1 MSLPVLVTGGLGYLG
16 GRLGQHLA
24 QADFEVRLGTRSPS
38 GAPSLGFAARVQD
51 VARASPGEYLQG
63 VHCVVHLA
71 AMNEIDSVQDPVGA
85 LMTNAVDT
93 LRLLLACSKAGVRR
107 FIYFSTAHVY
117 GDALVGSVD
126 ERTLPQPVHPYAIS
140 HHAAEDYVLAAH
152 RRGEL
157 DGVVVRLSNGYG
169 APAWSSVRR
178 WTLVVNDLCRQAV
191 EQRRLVLKSSGAQ
204 RRDFVP
210 LGDVAR
216 ATEHLIR
223 LPREKLGDGLFNL
236 GGDASWSILEMAQRV
251 AARCRTVLGYEVPVE
266 RPAAAP
272 EAAAAPLVFS
282 TAKLKATG
290 FSLAEHP
297 DTEIDATLRA
307 CAAWFGR

>member
-1 MSLPVLVTGGLGYLG
+1 MSLPIFVTGGLGYLG

-24 QADFEVRLGTRSPS
+24 QTDFAVRLGTRSPAS
-38 GAPSLGFAARVQD
+38 APSLGFAARVED

-63 VHCVVHLA
+63 VHYVVHLA

-93 LRLLLACSKAGVRR
+93 LRLLLACAKAGVRR

-117 GDALVGSVD
+117 GDALAGSVD

-140 HHAAEDYVLAAH
+140 HRAAEDYVLAAH

-169 APAWSSVRR
+169 APAWPSVRR

-216 ATEHLIR
+216 ATEHLLR

-236 GGDASWSILEMAQRV
+236 GGDACWSILEAAQRV

-272 EAAAAPLVFS
+272 EVAAVPLVFS
-282 TAKLKATG
+282 SAKLKATG
-290 FSLAEHP
+290 FSLAVHP
-297 DTEIDATLRA
+297 DSEIDATLRA